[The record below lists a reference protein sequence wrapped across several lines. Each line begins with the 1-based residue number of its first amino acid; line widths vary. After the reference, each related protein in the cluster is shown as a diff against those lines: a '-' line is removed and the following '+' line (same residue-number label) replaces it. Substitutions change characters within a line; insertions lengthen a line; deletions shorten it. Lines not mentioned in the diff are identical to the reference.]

1 MAFPPLL
8 GCTHLGANR
17 TRLFSLSPASYS
29 DMALKAVDRAVYPQ
43 GGSASPLF
51 KRNHL
56 GTNRTW
62 PLNVFDTSSAN
73 LAPGADY

>member
-1 MAFPPLL
+1 
-8 GCTHLGANR
+8 
-17 TRLFSLSPASYS
+17 
-29 DMALKAVDRAVYPQ
+29 MALKAVDRAVYPQ